1 MVLTT
6 QLPSGRV
13 TLDEKHTLVAGG
25 LSSILQARH
34 RAKILKAADS
44 GSRAVGAVLFAV
56 SRLLILYFTHLI
68 SNDLPVPST
77 TGDHEGIFTQE
88 LLDYAMAI
96 FKSNANF
103 SAKRDSSPAYQL
115 LVELANQQFGGGS
128 ILEKFGKHN
137 CSGLT
142 ACLHSWAKIVPS
154 TLNNHL
160 IYACEAHTSLYVK
173 AKYSHLYLRAEEA
186 RQLAR
191 TIGRSVQWN
200 ANRTA
205 KRRGVEY
212 NKLPRLRPA
221 AQLKTIRGEE
231 VLVPAMTEDEW
242 REIVDAERELLPPT
256 WSQLDMLKGRL
267 RMLQEIRNYSTP
279 ELSFKAFT
287 ILPTFSA
294 GRTFLKL
301 NTAGLH
307 ELVSGR
313 AGVSISKVNIL
324 DVFVPERLDRLMR
337 HPRWFPSENT
347 QPLMLG
353 GEFFRTDGVQ
363 AQFYC
368 GLGQARGTKR
378 SFGGDDIEPA
388 EEDHADPDEGWD
400 APEPDEPDPEER
412 IPLVER
418 PSLLFSDD
426 PGTNNIIN
434 IGTVDES
441 AGGDPVNQRT
451 GDGLN
456 VKVTLGYRLSA
467 RRWAEM
473 RGFHRARRRRKGW
486 TEADGYKAAMVTFS
500 QNSAAES
507 DEQRLGQHLVAQCGS
522 WRDVNAVEGSRKVA
536 RLRFNQFM
544 RTQKAMAQVKT
555 EVFEVLGKDGVLALG
570 SGNWKHRG
578 RTTAASQMI
587 HNALRADPRAR
598 LDNGRN
604 RIFLEPETNSSCKC
618 SRCLGPL
625 KMVQPKHAKVYG
637 NATVLVDG
645 FPKKVRMLIE
655 GGSRPHGLYQ
665 CTQPGCY
672 RTWERDRN
680 AITNIWRSAW
690 ERMHGR
696 PRPATLTL

>member
-1 MVLTT
+1 
-6 QLPSGRV
+6 
-13 TLDEKHTLVAGG
+13 
-25 LSSILQARH
+25 
-34 RAKILKAADS
+34 
-44 GSRAVGAVLFAV
+44 VLFAV

-68 SNDLPVPST
+68 SNDNPIPST
-77 TGDHEGIFTQE
+77 TGDHKGIFTQE

-96 FKSNANF
+96 FKSNATR
-103 SAKRDSSPAYQL
+103 SAKRESSPAYQL
-115 LVELANQQFGGGS
+115 LLELANQQFEGVS
-128 ILEKFGKHN
+128 MLEAFGKHN

-142 ACLHSWAKIVPS
+142 ACLHAWAKIVPS

-160 IYACEAHTSLYVK
+160 IYACEAHTSLYLK

-205 KRRGVEY
+205 KMGGVEY
-212 NKLPRLRPA
+212 NKLPRLRPN
-221 AQLKTIRGEE
+221 AQLKTIHGEE
-231 VLVPAMTEDEW
+231 VLVPAMTADDW

-256 WSQLDMLKGRL
+256 WSQLDMLKGRF
-267 RMLQEIRNYSTP
+267 RMLQEIQNYSTP
-279 ELSFKAFT
+279 EQPFKAFT
-287 ILPTFSA
+287 ILPTFRA

-301 NTAGLH
+301 NTSGLW
-307 ELVSGR
+307 ELATQR
-313 AGVSISKVNIL
+313 AGVSMSITNIL
-324 DVFVPERLDRLMR
+324 DVFVPEKLDRLMR
-337 HPRWFPSENT
+337 HPRWFPSDKT
-347 QPLMLG
+347 QPLILG

-378 SFGGDDIEPA
+378 SLGGDEIEPA
-388 EEDHADPDEGWD
+388 EEDHAEPSEGWD
-400 APEPDEPDPEER
+400 APELDDPDPEER

-418 PSLLFSDD
+418 PNLLYSDD

-434 IGTVDES
+434 IGTVDED
-441 AGGDPVNQRT
+441 ADGDVVNHLT
-451 GDGLN
+451 GDGLD
-456 VKVTLGYRLSA
+456 VKVKLGYRLSS

-473 RGFHRARRRRKGW
+473 RGFHRAHRRRKRW
-486 TEADGYKAAMVTFS
+486 TAEAGYKAAINVFS

-507 DEQRLGQHLVAQCGS
+507 DTQRLGQHLVAQCGA
-522 WRDVNAVEGSRKVA
+522 WRDVNAVQGSRKVA

-555 EVFEVLGKDGVLALG
+555 EVFEVLGADGVLALG

-587 HNALRADPRAR
+587 HKALRADPRAR
-598 LDNGRN
+598 LANGKS

-625 KMVQPKHAKVYG
+625 KMVHPKHARVYG
-637 NATVLVDG
+637 NSWVLVDG
-645 FPKKVRMLIE
+645 FRKKVRGLID

-696 PRPATLTL
+696 LRPTTLTL

>member
-1 MVLTT
+1 
-6 QLPSGRV
+6 
-13 TLDEKHTLVAGG
+13 
-25 LSSILQARH
+25 
-34 RAKILKAADS
+34 
-44 GSRAVGAVLFAV
+44 
-56 SRLLILYFTHLI
+56 LLILYFTHLI
-68 SNDLPVPST
+68 SNDLPVPPT
-77 TGDHEGIFTQE
+77 TGDDRGIFTQE
-88 LLDYAMAI
+88 LLSHTIAV
-96 FKSNANF
+96 FKSNAGY
-103 SAKRDSSPAYQL
+103 SASRDSSPAYQL
-115 LVELANQQFGGGS
+115 LVELANKKFDGVS
-128 ILEKFGKHN
+128 MLEAFGKHD
-137 CSGLT
+137 CSGLG

-160 IYACEAHTSLYVK
+160 IYAREAHTTLYLK

-191 TIGRSVQWN
+191 TIGWSVQWN

-205 KRRGVEY
+205 KMGGVEY
-212 NKLPRLRPA
+212 NKLPRLRPEV
-221 AQLKTIRGEE
+221 QLKTIRGEA
-231 VLVPAMTEDEW
+231 VFVPAMTADEW

-267 RMLQEIRNYSTP
+267 RMLQEIQNYSTP
-279 ELSFKAFT
+279 ERTFKAFT

-307 ELVSGR
+307 ELVSAR
-313 AGVSISKVNIL
+313 AGVSLSKANIL
-324 DVFVPERLDRLMR
+324 DVFVPDRLDRLMR
-337 HPRWFPSENT
+337 HPRWFPSDAT

-368 GLGQARGTKR
+368 GLGETRGTKR
-378 SFGGDDIEPA
+378 AYGGDEIEPD
-388 EEDHADPDEGWD
+388 EEDHAAPDEGWD
-400 APEPDEPDPEER
+400 APELDDPDPKER

-426 PGTNNIIN
+426 PGTSNIIN
-434 IGTVDES
+434 IGKVDES
-441 AGGDPVNQRT
+441 ADDDPVNRTT

-456 VKVTLGYRLSA
+456 VQVKLGYRLSA

-473 RGFHRARRRRKGW
+473 RGFHRARRRRKKW
-486 TEADGYKAAMVTFS
+486 TSTASYQAAMVTFS

-507 DEQRLGQHLVAQCGS
+507 EVQRLGQHLVAQLGA
-522 WRDVNAVEGSRKVA
+522 WRNVNAVEGSRHVA
-536 RLRFNQFM
+536 RLRFDQFM
-544 RTQKAMAQVKT
+544 RRQKAMSQVKT
-555 EVFEVLGKDGVLALG
+555 EVFGVLGKDGVLALG
-570 SGNWKHRG
+570 SANWKHRG

-587 HNALRADPRAR
+587 HKALRADPRAR
-598 LDNGRN
+598 MADGKR

-625 KMVQPKHAKVYG
+625 KMQHPKHASVYG
-637 NATVLVDG
+637 SSWVLVNG
-645 FPKKVRMLIE
+645 FEKKVRKLID
-655 GGSRPHGLYQ
+655 GGARPHGLYQ

-680 AITNIWRSAW
+680 AITNIWRTAW